1 MLQRNYLAEK
11 PSKVSRSDYSFRL
24 QVAGFKFLLAAWRLH
39 LAALFLLTGC
49 SISHGVY
56 HKVEKGQTLWRIAKA
71 YNVDIQEVAEWN
83 DIADPTEINTGEK
96 IFIPGAWRLLKVEPY
111 KAPEEITGGAE
122 KEKKANGWQAM
133 QRTEEPAGKIVLER
147 WRFAWPVKGSVISPF
162 GMRSGK
168 KHDGIDIA
176 APEGS
181 AVLAAAEGEIMH
193 SDDSVRGYGN
203 MVILKH
209 KEGFITIYA
218 HNEENL
224 VKTGDVVKRGDVIAR
239 LGNTGHSSGPH
250 LHFEVRKDRRPR
262 NPLFFLP

>member
-1 MLQRNYLAEK
+1 MQKTRGKRQDAWGKRQGLLLLLA
-11 PSKVSRSDYSFRL
+11 SN
-24 QVAGFKFLLAAWRLH
+24 FLLLVI
-39 LAALFLLTGC
+39 TGC
-49 SISHGVY
+49 AISHGVY
-56 HKVEKGQTLWRIAKA
+56 HKVEKGQTLWRIAKT

-111 KAPEEITGGAE
+111 KPPE
-122 KEKKANGWQAM
+122 EKKASGWQAM
-133 QRTEEPAGKIVLER
+133 RHTEEPAGKIVLER

-181 AVLAAAEGEIMH
+181 AVLAAAEGEIIY
-193 SDDSVRGYGN
+193 SDDGIRGYGN
-203 MVILKH
+203 IVMLKH
-209 KEGFITIYA
+209 DDGFITVYA

-224 VKTGDVVKRGDVIAR
+224 VKVGDFVRRGEIIGKV
-239 LGNTGHSSGPH
+239 GNTGHSSGPH

>member
-1 MLQRNYLAEK
+1 MDRQNSLRLKTQD
-11 PSKVSRSDYSFRL
+11 SRL
-24 QVAGFKFLLAAWRLH
+24 K
-39 LAALFLLTGC
+39 ALVWGLESIVCLILIGC

-56 HKVEKGQTLWRIAKA
+56 HRVEKGQTLWRIAKT

-83 DIADPTEINTGEK
+83 DIADPAEINTGEK

-111 KAPEEITGGAE
+111 KPPEKITGGAE
-122 KEKKANGWQAM
+122 KEKKANNWQAIDPGG
-133 QRTEEPAGKIVLER
+133 QRQAMRHTEEPAGKIVLER

-181 AVLAAAEGEIMH
+181 AVLAAAEGEIIY
-193 SDDSVRGYGN
+193 SDDGIRGYGN
-203 MVILKH
+203 IVMLKH
-209 KEGFITIYA
+209 DDGFITVYA

-224 VKTGDVVKRGDVIAR
+224 VKVGDFVRRGEIIGKV
-239 LGNTGHSSGPH
+239 GNTGHSSGPH